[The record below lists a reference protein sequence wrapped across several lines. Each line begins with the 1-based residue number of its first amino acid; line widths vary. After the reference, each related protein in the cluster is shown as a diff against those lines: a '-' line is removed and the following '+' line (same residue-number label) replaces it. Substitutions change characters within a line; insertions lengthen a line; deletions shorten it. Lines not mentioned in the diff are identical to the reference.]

1 MTTSA
6 QQVSAKQ
13 ALIDE
18 FTGMVTSKLNRVKMV
33 NMNVNDDLAVV
44 IRTIAKASNRSKY
57 ETMMDNHEL
66 SDYKLDSHFKS
77 LALPCEVY
85 VSSDIMDLNLKK
97 SETIEDVTSPTRFIE
112 AQANVLAAFKKT
124 FTGEGNL
131 LDATVETDLNT
142 VLQRMTDG
150 KRCHYSDVAYIP
162 INLSIASEL
171 RKKSYFTVDNADMI
185 RLYVDT
191 VLAPALRG

>member
-1 MTTSA
+1 MVKTEQQASA
-6 QQVSAKQ
+6 NLL
-13 ALIDE
+13 LIDE
-18 FTGMVTSKLNRVKMV
+18 FTGVVTSKLNRVKMV

-44 IRTIAKASNRSKY
+44 IHTIAKASNRSKY

-97 SETIEDVTSPTRFIE
+97 SENIKDITSPTRFIE

-124 FTGEGNL
+124 FSGDGNL
-131 LDATVETDLNT
+131 LDATVEADLGA
-142 VLQRMTDG
+142 VLSRMTDG
-150 KRCHYSDVAYIP
+150 ERCHYSDAAYIP

-171 RKKSYFTVDNADMI
+171 RKKSYFTVDNADMV

-191 VLAPALRG
+191 VLVPALRG

>member
-131 LDATVETDLNT
+131 LDATVETDLNA